1 LHRRWPIIHP
11 SSDGARLIYLLHL
24 ILWLASIGAAA
35 PVGPGHPVVAD
46 SGEVAPLDSTLARA
60 GEALARGRP
69 WQATRLLSSAL
80 RDSLQRQPAAVF
92 LAAAAASEWGGWNE
106 VLQLLQAEQWIDT
119 LYQGRARV
127 LLARAS
133 LERRADSSAL
143 KHATAALRLD
153 PASGERLLLLA
164 AALDRIGA
172 RDSAAA
178 MYLRAAERLPAVAD
192 WIKLRAAAVTDDSAG
207 RARLYAG
214 IQDALPRTRIPW
226 ADAAAHERTGDNAGA
241 ARRYAALG
249 DRLNSLRL
257 RLAFSPDSA
266 PLTRLRRELVAFASE
281 RAGGPAAR
289 EAIALIDSTFA
300 PLTRG
305 EELVVA
311 RAAMQSGLMLRAVT
325 GFARLPGLGSED
337 RFDYA
342 TALTRLGKNREA
354 AIQFRRVRTPRK
366 LAALAAYQSARS
378 LVRDGQL
385 RDGQVALVR
394 VSRAYPRDTAAAA
407 SAFFLRADLASDD
420 RADEEARRLYRL
432 VATRYPTSRFAPTSR
447 FRAAM
452 IVLLGGQPKMAAEEF
467 DALAERY
474 SRSDEAVAATYW
486 AGRAWADAGDSTA
499 AHARWESVTS
509 RDPLSYYAALSAAR
523 LGARPWTPAVGP
535 DTFLPDP
542 VIDATVARAA
552 LLKRLGFVA
561 EAHWEL
567 DRLARSPDSSPD
579 RLLILANA
587 FRSQGMASPA
597 IQLARRALARGAP
610 SDARTF
616 RLIYPLIHEEALLA
630 EAAEQRLDQSF
641 VAAVIRQE
649 SNFNPAATSP
659 AGARGLAQVM
669 PELGARLAR
678 ELNYPVWDP
687 VLLYQPDVSIQ
698 LGAFHLR
705 ELLGLYDQRAH
716 ILAAYNAGKSRV
728 ERWSKRIGV
737 DDPEVFVE
745 RISFVETRDY
755 VRIIQRNEE
764 IYRALYGPEV
774 VQRAEAL
781 PSAPEAEGPPVEQHQ
796 M

>member
-1 LHRRWPIIHP
+1 ML
-11 SSDGARLIYLLHL
+11 
-24 ILWLASIGAAA
+24 LWLASIGTPHPVA
-35 PVGPGHPVVAD
+35 PRVRVVAD
-46 SGEVAPLDSTLARA
+46 SGEVTPLDSTLARA

-69 WQATRLLSSAL
+69 WQATRLLSWAL
-80 RDSLQRQPAAVF
+80 RDSTQRRPAAVF
-92 LAAAAASEWGGWNE
+92 LAATAASEWGGWGE
-106 VLQLLQAEQWIDT
+106 VLQLLGAEPWIDT
-119 LYQGRARV
+119 LYDGRARV

-143 KHATAALRLD
+143 EHATAALRLD
-153 PASGERLLLLA
+153 PTSGERLLLLA
-164 AALDRIGA
+164 SALDRLGA
-172 RDSAAA
+172 RDNAAA
-178 MYLRAAERLPAVAD
+178 LYLRAAERLPQVAD

-214 IQDALPRTRIPW
+214 ILDALPRTRIPW
-226 ADAAAHERTGDNAGA
+226 ADAAAYERTGDRAGA

-249 DRLNSLRL
+249 DRLTSLRL
-257 RLAFSPDSA
+257 RLAFSPDSTPRA
-266 PLTRLRRELVAFASE
+266 EIRHELLTLATE
-281 RAGGPAAR
+281 RAGSAAAR
-289 EAIALIDSTFA
+289 DAIALLDSTFA
-300 PLTRG
+300 PFTRG
-305 EELVVA
+305 EDLVVA
-311 RAAMQSGLMLRAVT
+311 RAAMQSGLMFRAVT
-325 GFARLPGLGSED
+325 GFARLPSLGSED
-337 RFDYA
+337 CFDYG
-342 TALTRLGKNREA
+342 TALTRLGRNREA
-354 AIQFRRVRTPRK
+354 AVQFSRVRTPRSR
-366 LAALAAYQSARS
+366 AALAAYLSARS
-378 LVRDGQL
+378 LVRDGQV
-385 RDGQVALVR
+385 RDGRLALVR
-394 VSRAYPRDTAAAA
+394 VSRRYPRDTAAAA

-420 RADEEARRLYRL
+420 REDEEARRLYRL
-432 VATRYPTSRFAPTSR
+432 VATRYPTSRFAATSR

-452 IVLLGGQPKMAAEEF
+452 IVLLSGQPKMAAEEF

-474 SRSDEAVAATYW
+474 PRSDEAIGATYW
-486 AGRAWADAGDSTA
+486 AGRAWAEAGDSTV
-499 AHARWESVTS
+499 ARTRWQSVTS

-523 LGARPWTPAVGP
+523 LGAHPWTPAVGP
-535 DTFLPDP
+535 DTFFPDP
-542 VIDATVARAA
+542 DIDGVVARAA
-552 LLKRLGFVA
+552 LLRRLGLIA
-561 EAHWEL
+561 ESRWEL
-567 DRLARSPDSSPD
+567 DRLARSADSTPD
-579 RLLILANA
+579 RLLVLANA
-587 FRSQGMASPA
+587 FRSQGMASQA

-610 SDARTF
+610 ADARTF

-649 SNFNPAATSP
+649 SSFNPAATSP

-716 ILAAYNAGKSRV
+716 ILAAYNAGRSRV

-764 IYRALYGPEV
+764 IYRALYGPTV

-781 PSAPEAEGPPVEQHQ
+781 PPAPSSEDAVAEKQQ

>member
-1 LHRRWPIIHP
+1 MT
-11 SSDGARLIYLLHL
+11 HL
-24 ILWLASIGAAA
+24 IHVLLWLASIGAPHPVA
-35 PVGPGHPVVAD
+35 PRIRVVAD
-46 SGEVAPLDSTLARA
+46 SGEVTPLDSTLARA

-69 WQATRLLSSAL
+69 WQATRLLSPTL
-80 RDSLQRQPAAVF
+80 RDSLQRSPAAVF
-92 LAAAAASEWGGWNE
+92 LAATAASEWGGWGE
-106 VLQLLQAEQWIDT
+106 VLQLLQAEPWIDT
-119 LYQGRARV
+119 LYDGRARV

-143 KHATAALRLD
+143 EHATAALRLD
-153 PASGERLLLLA
+153 PTSGERLLLLA
-164 AALDRIGA
+164 SALDRLDA

-178 MYLRAAERLPAVAD
+178 VYLRAAERLPQVAD
-192 WIKLRAAAVTDDSAG
+192 WIKLRAAAVLVDSAG
-207 RARLYAG
+207 RAQLYAG
-214 IQDALPRTRIPW
+214 IVDALPRTRIPW
-226 ADAAAHERTGDNAGA
+226 AEAAAHEHTGDRAGA

-249 DRLNSLRL
+249 DRLTSLRL
-257 RLAFSPDSA
+257 RLAFSPDSTPRA
-266 PLTRLRRELVAFASE
+266 VIRHELLALATE
-281 RAGGPAAR
+281 RAGSAAAR
-289 EAIALIDSTFA
+289 DAIALLDSAFA
-300 PLTRG
+300 PLTRA

-311 RAAMQSGLMLRAVT
+311 RAATQSGLMFRAVT
-325 GFARLPGLGSED
+325 GFARLPSLASED
-337 RFDYA
+337 WFDYG
-342 TALTRLGKNREA
+342 TALTRLGRNREA
-354 AIQFRRVRTPRK
+354 AVQFSRVRTPRSR
-366 LAALAAYQSARS
+366 AALAAYQSARS
-378 LVRDGQL
+378 LVRDGQIVEGRL
-385 RDGQVALVR
+385 ALVR
-394 VSRAYPRDTAAAA
+394 VSRTYPRDTAAAA

-432 VATRYPTSRFAPTSR
+432 VATRYPTSRFAPTSQ

-452 IVLLGGQPKMAAEEF
+452 IVLLSGQPKMAAEEF

-474 SRSDEAVAATYW
+474 PRSDEAIGATYW
-486 AGRAWADAGDSTA
+486 AGRAWADAGDSTI
-499 AHARWESVTS
+499 ARTRWQSVTS
-509 RDPLSYYAALSAAR
+509 RDPLSYYAALSAVR
-523 LGARPWTPAVGP
+523 LGARPWTPTGGP
-535 DTFLPDP
+535 DSFAPDP
-542 VIDATVARAA
+542 DIDGVVARAA
-552 LLKRLGFVA
+552 LLKRLGFLV
-561 EAHWEL
+561 ESRWEL
-567 DRLARSPDSSPD
+567 DRLARSADSTPD
-579 RLLILANA
+579 RLLVLANA
-587 FRSQGMASPA
+587 FRSQGMASQA
-597 IQLARRALARGAP
+597 IQLARRALALGAP
-610 SDARTF
+610 ADARTF
-616 RLIYPLIHEEALLA
+616 RLIYPLIHEDALLA

-649 SNFNPAATSP
+649 SSFNPSATSP

-669 PELGARLAR
+669 PELGERLAR

-774 VQRAEAL
+774 VQRAEAPPRA
-781 PSAPEAEGPPVEQHQ
+781 PSSEDVMAEQPQ